1 MFLFVFDSYIHERS
15 VDVIGA
21 LPVDGDQEGEAAVW
35 RKDVHAAVLLVV
47 PGQQGDAA
55 VFHSQRGSHHIQ
67 SLSGLKHNYTVIP
80 TQEGRH
86 LGLECA
92 NYLPIW

>member
-1 MFLFVFDSYIHERS
+1 MLDSYIHERC
-15 VDVIGA
+15 VDVIRA
-21 LPVDGDQEGEAAVW
+21 LPVDGDEEGEAAVR

-55 VFHSQRGSHHIQ
+55 VLHPQRRCHHIQ
-67 SLSGLKHNYTVIP
+67 RLSGVKAELHTVAP

-86 LGLECA
+86 LGFECA